1 MLVPV
6 SKVLTNY
13 DGSELKDVDRQGNAL
28 PVTVKLALVAAL
40 AEADPKDT
48 PMHKFEQDALAR
60 RIYDTK
66 DGESVALEAKDV
78 VLLKE
83 RVGQRYQ
90 PVVVGQLWGLLDPKE
105 GSNGGTGPEGTGK

>member
-6 SKVLTNY
+6 SKVLTHY
-13 DGSELKDVDRQGNAL
+13 DGSELKDVDRDGKAV
-28 PVTVKLALVAAL
+28 PVTVRLALVAAL
-40 AEADPKDT
+40 AESSPKDT
-48 PMHKFEQDALAR
+48 PMQKFEQDALAR

-66 DGESVALEAKDV
+66 DGDCVVLEAKDV

-90 PVVVGQLWGLLDPKE
+90 PVVVGQLFRLL
-105 GSNGGTGPEGTGK
+105 EGTAE